1 MVLGLAAAHHMM
13 LYRDMQPFEAS
24 ILLTRPFAPMMIISI
39 WGHRED
45 ALSEGCLAE
54 LHGNGEVVRACC
66 GTFRGRSSLRY
77 ALGCR
82 QLFEPVQV

>member
-39 WGHRED
+39 WG
-45 ALSEGCLAE
+45 LVLAQ
-54 LHGNGEVVRACC
+54 
-66 GTFRGRSSLRY
+66 RGRTVGGMPS
-77 ALGCR
+77 
-82 QLFEPVQV
+82 